1 MNEYLAK
8 PEEVLSMFS
17 EALRILNHNTAV
29 LMVDEYRKKYQDDIR
44 PVARGTIASLDQNAL
59 SNFIVKLYKTPET
72 VEVKTEDE
80 DVKNLLLFCRTPRT
94 RKEIC
99 EYLGLT
105 SVTYAIQSRVLP
117 LVETGQIKMSIPEK
131 PKSPK
136 QLFYS
141 E

>member
-1 MNEYLAK
+1 MLWHTEIIVFIQKECPFNLSCLK
-8 PEEVLSMFS
+8 TGWKFITQVVFMDVSVLINLERFS
-17 EALRILNHNTAV
+17 RI
-29 LMVDEYRKKYQDDIR
+29 
-44 PVARGTIASLDQNAL
+44 
-59 SNFIVKLYKTPET
+59 
-72 VEVKTEDE
+72 
-80 DVKNLLLFCRTPRT
+80 PRT
-94 RKEIC
+94 RKESC

-117 LVETGQIKMSIPEK
+117 LVETGQIKISIPEK